1 MRKILLSAAGLAM
14 AGIAGAQDK
23 GPPPADP
30 ASYVIGTNI
39 ASNIKSQGIELNIDS
54 FLAGMNDVLKGTGS
68 KIAPAEAQEIMTKF
82 QADLKAKQTAQA
94 MEAGKKNIG
103 DGKAFL
109 EKNAKAD
116 GVKTTAS
123 GLQYSVMKEGSGG
136 KPKATDTVKVH
147 YHGTL
152 LDGTVFDSSVDRGE
166 PAQFPLD
173 GVIKGWTEG
182 LQLMPV
188 GAKYK
193 FVLPSELAYGER
205 GAGEDIGPNAVLT
218 FEVELLE
225 IVKGDG
231 Q

>member
-14 AGIAGAQDK
+14 AGVAGAQDK
-23 GPPPADP
+23 AAPPADP

-39 ASNIKSQGIELNIDS
+39 ATNMKSQGIDINIES
-54 FLAGMNDVLKGTGS
+54 LVAGLTDVLKGTGS

-82 QADLKAKQTAQA
+82 QTEMQAKGQAKAA
-94 MEAGKKNIG
+94 ESGKKNIEE
-103 DGKAFL
+103 GKAFL
-109 EKNAKAD
+109 DKNGKTE

-123 GLQYSVMKEGSGG
+123 GLQYSVMKEGTGD

-152 LDGTVFDSSVDRGE
+152 LNGTVFDSSVERNE
-166 PAQFPLD
+166 PATFPLD

-188 GAKYK
+188 GSKFK
-193 FVLPSELAYGER
+193 FVLPSELAYGEK
-205 GAGEDIGPNAVLT
+205 GAGGDIGPNSVLT

-225 IVKGDG
+225 IVKGG
-231 Q
+231 K